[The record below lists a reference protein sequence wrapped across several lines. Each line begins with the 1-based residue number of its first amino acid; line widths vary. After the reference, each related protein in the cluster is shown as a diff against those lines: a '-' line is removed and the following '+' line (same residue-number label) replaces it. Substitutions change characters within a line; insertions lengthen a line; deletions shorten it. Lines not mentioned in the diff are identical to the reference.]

1 MFANF
6 SEYGRSSEA
15 IGRGLEEEKRRK
27 KEFSNSWK
35 LMAQE
40 AREKLLLLGQADTGA
55 LLEWLN
61 EHEASIKQQ

>member
-1 MFANF
+1 
-6 SEYGRSSEA
+6 
-15 IGRGLEEEKRRK
+15 
-27 KEFSNSWK
+27 
-35 LMAQE
+35 MAQE